1 MFSMLFQQ
9 FINMPFGKKKKKEIE
24 LKMFKL
30 ECNGKELISQLRVL
44 GEEFI
49 TVSSRFANF
58 LIREIWEVEFH
69 FKLYEYLELSGVTKN
84 LLLTMKLYGSSGP
97 FAYSIHSS
105 LMSKISGLPRLTS
118 SLKHT
123 NCKLYSNLMS
133 DIIQT

>member
-1 MFSMLFQQ
+1 MLFQQ

-84 LLLTMKLYGSSGP
+84 LLLTMKLYGSSGT

>member
-1 MFSMLFQQ
+1 
-9 FINMPFGKKKKKEIE
+9 
-24 LKMFKL
+24 MFKL

-84 LLLTMKLYGSSGP
+84 LLLTMKLYWQLRA
-97 FAYSIHSS
+97 FCIFN
-105 LMSKISGLPRLTS
+105 
-118 SLKHT
+118 SLK
-123 NCKLYSNLMS
+123 L
-133 DIIQT
+133 DE